1 MNSSNGK
8 KFKNANIHCIFGQHL
23 QQPSCYNNLS
33 VVWYLTIPE
42 FIIIHIV
49 QLNTFKINAL
59 KDIIPILLFQIVFLG
74 SMQRDV
80 KRSVETANLEYYA
93 TLQLGVVQ
101 MDVWIIG
108 YLRIVQVLTVNPI
121 DEYVMQYIDTENIGL
136 NVFYVSFCSTG

>member
-1 MNSSNGK
+1 MP
-8 KFKNANIHCIFGQHL
+8 L
-23 QQPSCYNNLS
+23 
-33 VVWYLTIPE
+33 
-42 FIIIHIV
+42 
-49 QLNTFKINAL
+49 KIL
-59 KDIIPILLFQIVFLG
+59 YQYYFFQIVFLG

-108 YLRIVQVLTVNPI
+108 YLHIVQVLTFNPI
-121 DEYVMQYIDTENIGL
+121 DEYVMQYIDTEHIGL

>member
-1 MNSSNGK
+1 M
-8 KFKNANIHCIFGQHL
+8 H
-23 QQPSCYNNLS
+23 
-33 VVWYLTIPE
+33 
-42 FIIIHIV
+42 
-49 QLNTFKINAL
+49 
-59 KDIIPILLFQIVFLG
+59 
-74 SMQRDV
+74 RDV

>member
-1 MNSSNGK
+1 M
-8 KFKNANIHCIFGQHL
+8 
-23 QQPSCYNNLS
+23 
-33 VVWYLTIPE
+33 
-42 FIIIHIV
+42 
-49 QLNTFKINAL
+49 
-59 KDIIPILLFQIVFLG
+59 QI
-74 SMQRDV
+74 DV

>member
-1 MNSSNGK
+1 M
-8 KFKNANIHCIFGQHL
+8 
-23 QQPSCYNNLS
+23 
-33 VVWYLTIPE
+33 
-42 FIIIHIV
+42 
-49 QLNTFKINAL
+49 
-59 KDIIPILLFQIVFLG
+59 QI
-74 SMQRDV
+74 DV

-108 YLRIVQVLTVNPI
+108 YLHIVQVLTFNPI

>member
-1 MNSSNGK
+1 
-8 KFKNANIHCIFGQHL
+8 
-23 QQPSCYNNLS
+23 
-33 VVWYLTIPE
+33 
-42 FIIIHIV
+42 
-49 QLNTFKINAL
+49 
-59 KDIIPILLFQIVFLG
+59 
-74 SMQRDV
+74 MQTDV

>member
-1 MNSSNGK
+1 
-8 KFKNANIHCIFGQHL
+8 
-23 QQPSCYNNLS
+23 
-33 VVWYLTIPE
+33 
-42 FIIIHIV
+42 
-49 QLNTFKINAL
+49 
-59 KDIIPILLFQIVFLG
+59 
-74 SMQRDV
+74 MQRDV
-80 KRSVETANLEYYA
+80 ERSVETANLEYYA